1 MAIAFNHYLSWGT
14 VVLRIAINHGNSPHP
29 QPGPADTA
37 DRKRE
42 RKKKK
47 GVSSV
52 SWWGRRSQDACMKG
66 LSCVRALPSRAL
78 ITQ

>member
-37 DRKRE
+37 DRKKRE
-42 RKKKK
+42 RRKK
-47 GVSSV
+47 G
-52 SWWGRRSQDACMKG
+52 
-66 LSCVRALPSRAL
+66 
-78 ITQ
+78 